1 MILSQRTFNTELR
14 LLHTHDGMVLSVDD
28 LGQFNTDHDVM
39 ESVFEIQ
46 RRLQSLHL
54 SDEENCVLSAFCV
67 VFTGAFHLSH
77 IIHDMSTLVILSLLR
92 IPSRT
97 IRDMSTLVI
106 LSLLRL
112 MYNTRH
118 VYTGHSQSASP
129 HVQYTTC
136 LHWSFSVSF
145 IFPNNYPTML
155 CTVIVF

>member
-1 MILSQRTFNTELR
+1 MCCTASRYDVWMILSQRTFNTELR

-77 IIHDMSTLVILSLLR
+77 IIHDMSTLVILSLIH
-92 IPSRT
+92 IPKQLSHHVVY
-97 IRDMSTLVI
+97 SYCI
-106 LSLLRL
+106 LSL
-112 MYNTRH
+112 
-118 VYTGHSQSASP
+118 
-129 HVQYTTC
+129 
-136 LHWSFSVSF
+136 F
-145 IFPNNYPTML
+145 
-155 CTVIVF
+155 